1 MDKDQNSQGLPL
13 WHGRF
18 NVSSAEVL
26 RNLNSSIGFD
36 LRLYREDIAASKAHA
51 KMLETIGIYDEVELS
66 EVLKGLE
73 EVMAEIESGSI
84 VILPDDEDVHTLVER
99 RLTEI
104 TPAGAKLHTGR
115 SRNDQVVTDLRLWT
129 KRVCSEI
136 VNELISF
143 QETLVAK
150 AKSVEGLMM
159 PAYTHLQQAQPV
171 PVAHHLLAHGW
182 AISRDIQR
190 FFESRNRTDVSPLG
204 AGALAGSSLPL
215 DSHSVADELKFSTLF
230 ANSLDAVSD
239 RDFVVDVLSAISLL
253 GVHLSRLGEEVILWS
268 STEFNFI
275 ELDDAYATG
284 SSMMPQKKNPD
295 IAELARAKSGR
306 LIGNLTS
313 LLVSLK
319 GIPLAYNKDLQE
331 DKEALFDSVDTI
343 LSLLPAVDG
352 MLETM
357 TFNSERLNDLATSP
371 YMVTTDIAEWLVLKG
386 VPFRQAHALVAGLVQ
401 EALSTGESLKELV
414 VGHELLGPEAAK
426 LFESDVIANIK
437 STHGA
442 GSVKQLEHQLSLFE
456 ENIAM
461 NKKNL

>member
-190 FFESRNRTDVSPLG
+190 LIESRNRTDVSPLG

-268 STEFNFI
+268 STEFNFV

-357 TFNSERLNDLATSP
+357 IFNAERLNDLATSP

-386 VPFRQAHALVAGLVQ
+386 IPFRQAHALVAGLVQ

-414 VGHELLGPEAAK
+414 VGHELLGAEAAK

-437 STHGA
+437 STHGS
-442 GSVKQLEHQLSLFE
+442 GSVKQLEDQLSLFE